1 MHSKEQTPHGTV
13 CGNSAEWVGAQM
25 FTSESTVGFAVGS
38 PINRASL
45 LGGCEFCLVFE
56 LMALSLGSCSV
67 ELTLDKDL
75 FRVCRQSAN
84 SAIRF
89 TDVCD
94 FSRSLGQAR
103 FPQMQLRGGRAE
115 SQSCLQEAQPR
126 LGLRWARGTK
136 KGVFCQVPVES
147 GLCLLQPEWSQA
159 LGLLQDPQWD

>member
-1 MHSKEQTPHGTV
+1 
-13 CGNSAEWVGAQM
+13 M

-94 FSRSLGQAR
+94 FSRSLISTPAPPSQHLKQIVHMP
-103 FPQMQLRGGRAE
+103 FSPIFVYYIMQVFLLTLRKQLILKF
-115 SQSCLQEAQPR
+115 S
-126 LGLRWARGTK
+126 
-136 KGVFCQVPVES
+136 
-147 GLCLLQPEWSQA
+147 
-159 LGLLQDPQWD
+159 